1 MSDIDNLVRNLR
13 ILARTDLIIAEIHAR
28 RVLKKSGIFAFALL
42 VGTFGVIMLGIAGF
56 LALEE
61 LYGAKL
67 AAVITGGAGVVLA
80 LLLAFIGARLRS
92 GDELGLANEVHG
104 AAMAAVSR
112 DLQSAGSNIS
122 QIASFVRNPLDAALP
137 GMAMQ
142 VFGLVMKMLRRRK
155 NRSQEQ

>member
-1 MSDIDNLVRNLR
+1 MSDMDNLVRNLR
-13 ILARTDLIIAEIHAR
+13 ILARTDLIIAEIHFR
-28 RVLKKSGIFAFALL
+28 RVMKKSGFFAFALL
-42 VGTFGVIMLGIAGF
+42 VGVFGVIMLGVAGF

-61 LYGAKL
+61 IYGAKL
-67 AAVITGGAGVVLA
+67 AAAITGGAGVVLA
-80 LLLAFIGARLRS
+80 LLLAFIGMRVRS

-112 DLQSAGSNIS
+112 DLKSAGSNVS
-122 QIASFVRNPLDAALP
+122 QIAAFVRNPLDAALP

-155 NRSQEQ
+155 NRSGEE